1 MQKMSDIIHNK
12 PIHNNVTEKN
22 QTGGISMLKLIKKR
36 LKNQKGL
43 TLVEVL
49 AVVVIL
55 AIVAMIAIPAIGNII
70 ENNRIKAIK
79 ADAVNIIS
87 AANLY
92 FTDQGIGDGLFDSSK
107 KDGYLESVGTFSD
120 DTTWKVEYNTT
131 NKVAEFS
138 GIGKSGNVELKFT
151 NATIED
157 IDAESSEV
165 NDDTVKRNE
174 D

>member
-92 FTDQGIGDGLFDSSK
+92 FTDQGTGTFDEK
-107 KDGYLESVGTFSD
+107 VAGNYLESTGTIE
-120 DTTWKVEYNTT
+120 TGWKVEYDKTD
-131 NKVAEFS
+131 KVAKFS
-138 GIGKSGNVELKFT
+138 GTGKSGNVTLTFT
-151 NATIED
+151 SATIEQ
-157 IDAESSEV
+157 IDAE
-165 NDDTVKRNE
+165 NAHLDKAGGTITKTP
-174 D
+174 

>member
-1 MQKMSDIIHNK
+1 
-12 PIHNNVTEKN
+12 
-22 QTGGISMLKLIKKR
+22 MLKLIKKR

-87 AANLY
+87 AANIY
-92 FTDQGIGDGLFDSSK
+92 FTDRGTKMDDFDWS
-107 KDGYLESVGTFSD
+107 
-120 DTTWKVEYNTT
+120 
-131 NKVAEFS
+131 
-138 GIGKSGNVELKFT
+138 
-151 NATIED
+151 
-157 IDAESSEV
+157 
-165 NDDTVKRNE
+165 
-174 D
+174 

>member
-22 QTGGISMLKLIKKR
+22 LNGGISMLKLIKKR

-87 AANLY
+87 AANIY
-92 FTDQGIGDGLFDSSK
+92 YTDGNTALFDSEAL
-107 KDGYLESVGTFSD
+107 DEDVINQY
-120 DTTWKVEYNTT
+120 
-131 NKVAEFS
+131 VANAGSME
-138 GIGKSGNVELKFT
+138 KF
-151 NATIED
+151 
-157 IDAESSEV
+157 
-165 NDDTVKRNE
+165 TVKR
-174 D
+174 DGTLTGYG

>member
-1 MQKMSDIIHNK
+1 
-12 PIHNNVTEKN
+12 
-22 QTGGISMLKLIKKR
+22 MLKLIKKR

-92 FTDQGIGDGLFDSSK
+92 FTDQGIGDGLFDSTK

-120 DTTWKVEYNTT
+120 VDDWKVVYDETD
-131 NKVAEFS
+131 KVAKFS
-138 GIGKSGNVELKFT
+138 GTGKSGNVSLTFSG
-151 NATIED
+151 ATIEQ
-157 IDAESSEV
+157 IDAENAHFDKAVDEAGSSIITKTKIE
-165 NDDTVKRNE
+165 
-174 D
+174 